1 MATHKGFTASQRVS
15 KNAGLIVPVG
25 AALGLFL
32 DPLVNV
38 QTLCPR
44 SPGQELLNT
53 SATFGAGDVQCV
65 LRAVL
70 LVRQAWPGPL
80 DQFGVPPVGCTR
92 RRCITGF
99 RLEQG
104 TVERAYIWMH
114 RLKQPWRQLEAIHTS
129 RGLLLES
136 CSLIEHI
143 QGTKSRGAK
152 AGGSTTKTKS
162 NYNAFQQRKWLEKNG
177 PELSKHLKERRV
189 R

>member
-1 MATHKGFTASQRVS
+1 MAIAGYRRQSDNYRFVKLEPKWLPTRVSPSQRVS
-15 KNAGLIVPVG
+15 NNAGLIVPVG

-99 RLEQG
+99 RLEQDLS

-114 RLKQPWRQLEAIHTS
+114 RLKQPSSTRSKRPEDY
-129 RGLLLES
+129 
-136 CSLIEHI
+136 CS
-143 QGTKSRGAK
+143 TVA
-152 AGGSTTKTKS
+152 A
-162 NYNAFQQRKWLEKNG
+162 
-177 PELSKHLKERRV
+177 
-189 R
+189 

>member
-80 DQFGVPPVGCTR
+80 DQFGVPPV
-92 RRCITGF
+92 
-99 RLEQG
+99 
-104 TVERAYIWMH
+104 H
-114 RLKQPWRQLEAIHTS
+114 P
-129 RGLLLES
+129 RGVS
-136 CSLIEHI
+136 PASD
-143 QGTKSRGAK
+143 
-152 AGGSTTKTKS
+152 
-162 NYNAFQQRKWLEKNG
+162 
-177 PELSKHLKERRV
+177 
-189 R
+189 

>member
-99 RLEQG
+99 RLEQDLS
-104 TVERAYIWMH
+104 TVEHAYRDASAETALAATRHDQNGPRTTARQLQLDRTYPRDEIS
-114 RLKQPWRQLEAIHTS
+114 RCQIWRQH
-129 RGLLLES
+129 
-136 CSLIEHI
+136 
-143 QGTKSRGAK
+143 
-152 AGGSTTKTKS
+152 
-162 NYNAFQQRKWLEKNG
+162 Y
-177 PELSKHLKERRV
+177 
-189 R
+189 

>member
-53 SATFGAGDVQCV
+53 LATFGAGDVQCV

-92 RRCITGF
+92 RRCITGEF
-99 RLEQG
+99 VNILM
-104 TVERAYIWMH
+104 YIAVSARCVW
-114 RLKQPWRQLEAIHTS
+114 LYQPK
-129 RGLLLES
+129 LLASKL
-136 CSLIEHI
+136 
-143 QGTKSRGAK
+143 GAKTYGYGRWRGAGVGACAAPAK
-152 AGGSTTKTKS
+152 GTSGTACRSLP
-162 NYNAFQQRKWLEKNG
+162 NNLY
-177 PELSKHLKERRV
+177 KEV
-189 R
+189 EQVD